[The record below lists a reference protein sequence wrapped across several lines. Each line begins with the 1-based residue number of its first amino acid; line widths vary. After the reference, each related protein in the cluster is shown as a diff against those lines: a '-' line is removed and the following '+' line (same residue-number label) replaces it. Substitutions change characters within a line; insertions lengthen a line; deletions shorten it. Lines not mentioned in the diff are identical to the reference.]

1 MRKKAT
7 LTGKV
12 LSVILNDKLKSVRK
26 ETVAL
31 WAQTFNSQHCSSTVL
46 GSVPSNIRWK

>member
-26 ETVAL
+26 RNCGPMGSDVQQPAL
-31 WAQTFNSQHCSSTVL
+31 FFHGSGLSSQ
-46 GSVPSNIRWK
+46 